1 VQEQAKFFDRGK
13 KVQRSSAQ
21 HKATWESR
29 GVPPAAG
36 GGGVAAV
43 GGHHIL

>member
-21 HKATWESR
+21 HKAT
-29 GVPPAAG
+29 
-36 GGGVAAV
+36 
-43 GGHHIL
+43 